1 MPGSFDS
8 DVVNEPGNP
17 DAGASRI
24 RWRIF
29 ALACG
34 ASWFLYLHRYAW
46 NIVGPKLQ
54 EQYQF
59 DHTTSGWIFAL
70 FYATYAAGQIPSG
83 ILIDR
88 FGPHHFLSTIII
100 VWSLVLAG
108 FAWTGNLIVLGLLRV
123 IFGAAQAGCYPGLNK
138 VTRSWFPL
146 RSRTIIQGWV
156 ATTFGRMG
164 GAMSPIVMGT
174 FLMGTVGLTWQSSL
188 VLLSA
193 AGVLFGVLF
202 WVLFRNTPEEHPDV
216 SPQELVGIRDGQ
228 SVTAPQAGILPWR
241 TALRNRSL
249 RWFLLQQYLD
259 AGSDVV
265 FVSLVGA
272 YFLQAHHV
280 DIKQT
285 GWLASLP
292 LWGGAVG
299 GIAGGW
305 LNEKLIA
312 ATGNRRWSR
321 SAVGAVGKLLGCL
334 LLLLLTTFSDP
345 VAIGAALGLAKFF
358 SDWSQPTVWGTCT
371 DMAGRF
377 TATVFSMI
385 NTAGT
390 VGGLMMPVLFGQLL
404 DAFTEV
410 ATVDGMEVAHTSWTP
425 LFYVVAAMYVGSGIC
440 WLFVDCTSQVDS

>member
-1 MPGSFDS
+1 MPADFDTRDS
-8 DVVNEPGNP
+8 NGPGNLIAEP
-17 DAGASRI
+17 SRI

-34 ASWFLYLHRYAW
+34 ASWLLYLHRYAW

-54 EQYQF
+54 EEYQF

-70 FYATYAAGQIPSG
+70 FYATYSAGQIPSG

-88 FGPHHFLSTIII
+88 FGPHHFLSAIIV
-100 VWSLVLAG
+100 VWSLVLSG
-108 FAWTGNLIVLGLLRV
+108 FAWTGNLIVLGLLRFV
-123 IFGAAQAGCYPGLNK
+123 FGAAQAGCYPGLNK

-164 GAMSPIVMGT
+164 GAMSPIVLGT
-174 FLMGTVGLTWQSSL
+174 FLMGDFGLTWRASL
-188 VLLSA
+188 VVLSA
-193 AGVLFGVLF
+193 GGVLFGVVF
-202 WVLFRNTPEEHPDV
+202 WRMFRNTPEEHPAV
-216 SPQELVGIRDGQ
+216 SPEELLEIREGELA
-228 SVTAPQAGILPWR
+228 TTHRPGILPWR

-249 RWFLLQQYLD
+249 RVFLLQQYLD

-265 FVSLVGA
+265 FVSLIGA

-292 LWGGAVG
+292 LWGGALG

-305 LNEKLIA
+305 LNEKLIVT
-312 ATGNRRWSR
+312 TGNRRWSR
-321 SAVGAVGKLLGCL
+321 SAVGAVGKFVGCL
-334 LLLLLTTFSDP
+334 LLLLLTTLSDP
-345 VAIGAALGLAKFF
+345 VSIGVALGLAKFF

-390 VGGLMMPVLFGQLL
+390 VGGLMMPVIFGKLL
-404 DAFTEV
+404 DAFTAT
-410 ATVDGMEVAHTSWTP
+410 ATVNGASVERTSWAP
-425 LFYVVAAMYVGSGIC
+425 LFYLVAAMYLGSGVC
-440 WLFVDCTSQVDS
+440 WLFLDCTNKVDS

>member
-1 MPGSFDS
+1 
-8 DVVNEPGNP
+8 
-17 DAGASRI
+17 
-24 RWRIF
+24 
-29 ALACG
+29 
-34 ASWFLYLHRYAW
+34 
-46 NIVGPKLQ
+46 
-54 EQYQF
+54 
-59 DHTTSGWIFAL
+59 
-70 FYATYAAGQIPSG
+70 
-83 ILIDR
+83 
-88 FGPHHFLSTIII
+88 
-100 VWSLVLAG
+100 
-108 FAWTGNLIVLGLLRV
+108 
-123 IFGAAQAGCYPGLNK
+123 
-138 VTRSWFPL
+138 
-146 RSRTIIQGWV
+146 
-156 ATTFGRMG
+156 
-164 GAMSPIVMGT
+164 MSPILLGT
-174 FLMGTVGLTWQSSL
+174 ILMGGVGMTWRESL

-202 WVLFRNTPEEHPDV
+202 WMLFRNAPEEHPAV
-216 SPQELVGIRDGQ
+216 SPQELHLIRDGQ
-228 SVTAPQAGILPWR
+228 SAAAPQAGTLPWR

-249 RWFLLQQYLD
+249 RVFLLQQYLD

-265 FVSLVGA
+265 FVSLIGA

-312 ATGNRRWSR
+312 STGNRRWSR
-321 SAVGAVGKLLGCL
+321 SIVGAVGKIIGCL
-334 LLLLLTTFSDP
+334 LLLLLTTLSDP

-390 VGGLMMPVLFGQLL
+390 IGGLMMPVIFGRLL

-410 ATVDGMEVAHTSWTP
+410 TSVDGTSLTHTSWTP

-440 WLFVDCTSQVDS
+440 WLFIDCTSQVDS